1 LGESRGG
8 HFMLIYLQNL
18 ILEMVARGEEL
29 RATANRLCCEV
40 ERLAPGTICS
50 VLGIDPDGRLQTIA
64 GPSLPQQYHDAIDG
78 VPIGP
83 NAGSCGTAAF
93 RRQAVTVTDIENDPL
108 WSDFKALALPL
119 GLRACWSSPIVSSG
133 RVVGTF
139 AFYYREPRGPTDFE
153 QDIVTKCLQLSQIAF
168 ERDRVQRDNERL
180 LYTDTLTGLH
190 NRACF
195 ERALTEPALGG
206 GSALLL
212 VDIDDLKLVND
223 TFGHGTGDCLIR
235 AVAHRL
241 SETAAPHRAFR
252 LGGDELAVLADTSDV
267 VPLGARILDA
277 LRQPAECGG
286 HALVPS
292 ITIGAAIR
300 SIDDRSGMIM
310 RQNADLA
317 LYHGKEDGRGTLVLY
332 APELRTRMNRR
343 LRAIDQVRRAIA
355 EDRIEARY
363 QPIARL
369 DNGEVLSFEAL
380 ARIRDTDGKLLAA
393 CEFQEAFADARN
405 AAEVTRL
412 MLRAVAADLREWLDA
427 GILVGRVAVNLA
439 PADFAHGRLA
449 DEVRAIFTAAGAPL
463 DRLTLEI
470 TESVYLGRRDLAV
483 QRQLDELRRMGVKL
497 ALDDF
502 GTGYAS
508 LTHLLFTPV
517 DTLKIDKSFVDHL
530 ADDGEPGSAA
540 VINGLMRIA
549 EKLGM
554 DVVAEGV
561 ESVDQRERLVSLGCK
576 LGQGHLFAQ
585 ALDRD
590 AVEAMLRTA
599 PTHLPAT
606 PLPSS
611 LRARKIRRR
620 DRQAAA

>member
-1 LGESRGG
+1 
-8 HFMLIYLQNL
+8 MLIYLQNL

-29 RATANRLCCEV
+29 RATTDRLCREL

-50 VLGIDPDGRLQTIA
+50 ILAVDPEGRLHPVA
-64 GPSLPQQYHDAIDG
+64 GPSLPQHYHDAIDG
-78 VPIGP
+78 LVIGP
-83 NAGSCGTAAF
+83 QAGSCGTAAF
-93 RRQAVTVTDIENDPL
+93 LRDAVTVTDIENDPL
-108 WSDFKALALPL
+108 WLDYKALALPL
-119 GLRACWSSPIVSSG
+119 GVKACWSSPIISAG

-139 AFYYREPRGPTDFE
+139 AFYYRESRGPTDFE
-153 QDIVTKCLQLSQIAF
+153 HEIVSKCLQLCQIAF
-168 ERDRVQRDNERL
+168 ERDRAQRDNERL

-195 ERALTEPALGG
+195 ERAVTEPSLGG

-212 VDIDDLKLVND
+212 IDIDDLKLVND
-223 TFGHGTGDCLIR
+223 TFGHGTGDSLIR
-235 AVAHRL
+235 TIAHRL
-241 SETAAPHRAFR
+241 SAAVAPHRAFR
-252 LGGDELAVLADTSDV
+252 IGGDELAVLADTSDV
-267 VPLGARILDA
+267 VALGEGILDA
-277 LRQPAECGG
+277 LRQPADCGG

-300 SIDDRSGMIM
+300 SIDDRSGMVM

-317 LYHGKEDGRGTLVLY
+317 LYHGKEDGGRGTLVLY

-343 LRAIDQVRRAIA
+343 LRAIDQVRRAII

-380 ARIRDTDGKLLAA
+380 ARIRGADGRLLAA

-427 GILVGRVAVNLA
+427 GILIGRVAVNLA

-449 DEVRAIFTAAGAPL
+449 DEVRSIFTAADAPL

-483 QRQLDELRRMGVKL
+483 QRQLDELRGMGVKL

-530 ADDGEPGSAA
+530 ADEAEPGSAA

-576 LGQGHLFAQ
+576 LGQGHLFAK
-585 ALDRD
+585 ALDREE
-590 AVEAMLRTA
+590 VEKMLRA
-599 PTHLPAT
+599 GPTRLPDPA
-606 PLPSS
+606 LPSS

-620 DRQAAA
+620 DRRAAA

>member
-1 LGESRGG
+1 
-8 HFMLIYLQNL
+8 MLIYLQNL

-29 RATANRLCCEV
+29 RATADRLCREV

-50 VLGIDPDGRLQTIA
+50 ILSVDSEGSLHPVA
-64 GPSLPQQYHDAIDG
+64 GPSLPQHYHDAIDG
-78 VPIGP
+78 LCIGP
-83 NAGSCGTAAF
+83 QAGSCGTAAF
-93 RRQAVTVTDIENDPL
+93 LRQGVTVTDIENDPL
-108 WSDFKALALPL
+108 WSDFKTLAAPL
-119 GLRACWSSPIVSSG
+119 GLKACWSSPIISSG
-133 RVVGTF
+133 RVIGTF
-139 AFYYREPRGPTDFE
+139 AFYYRESRGPTDFE
-153 QDIVTKCLQLSQIAF
+153 CEIVGKCLPLCQIAF
-168 ERDRVQRDNERL
+168 ERDRAQRDNERL

-195 ERALTEPALGG
+195 ERALPEPTLGG

-212 VDIDDLKLVND
+212 IDIDDLKLVND

-235 AVAHRL
+235 TIAHRL
-241 SETAAPHRAFR
+241 SEAAAPHRAFR
-252 LGGDELAVLADTSDV
+252 IGGDELAVLADTSDV
-267 VPLGARILDA
+267 VALGEGILDA
-277 LRQPAECGG
+277 LRPPADCGG

-300 SIDDRSGMIM
+300 SIDDRSGAVM

-317 LYHGKEDGRGTLVLY
+317 LYHGKEDGGRGTLVLY
-332 APELRTRMNRR
+332 SPELRTRMNRR
-343 LRAIDQVRRAIA
+343 LRAIDQVRRAII

-380 ARIRDTDGKLLAA
+380 ARIRDVDGQLLAA

-427 GILVGRVAVNLA
+427 GILIGRVAVNLA

-449 DEVRAIFTAAGAPL
+449 DEVRTIFMAAGTPL

-530 ADDGEPGSAA
+530 AEGGEPGSAA

-576 LGQGHLFAQ
+576 LGQGHLFAK
-585 ALDRD
+585 ALDRQ
-590 AVEAMLRTA
+590 AVEAMLRSG
-599 PTHLPAT
+599 PTHLPKPA
-606 PLPSS
+606 LPSS